1 MSARKERDELQ
12 ARVSEAMDYIA
23 ESGGVNIT
31 SEIALNYILK
41 GNKNEI

>member
-12 ARVSEAMDYIA
+12 ARINEVVDYIA

-31 SEIALNYILK
+31 SEIALNDILK
-41 GNKNEI
+41 GNKDEN